1 MFQELPDIVQDAA
14 QINAVSNPQQKSQLQ
29 NILDIRKASI
39 TEGANIKARSTVLQ
53 NMTGDE
59 VNDILARDFGFTE
72 PGFLGGDTPS
82 QLIQMDKDTK
92 FVRVFNDESSF
103 AKGSWL
109 MPYDEVVGKSA
120 AEIKDFYALPAMPKY
135 IVEVE
140 MPAGAKMY
148 TGKCDPLEGWGNGGG
163 TQFFLIGDTRPKL
176 YGKMVA
182 LPQ

>member
-59 VNDILARDFGFTE
+59 INDILARDFGFTE

-92 FVRVFNDESSF
+92 FVSSYVGMDLLPNGNISASNYVGMTYEVS
-103 AKGSWL
+103 AK
-109 MPYDEVVGKSA
+109 
-120 AEIKDFYALPAMPKY
+120 
-135 IVEVE
+135 
-140 MPAGAKMY
+140 
-148 TGKCDPLEGWGNGGG
+148 NG
-163 TQFFLIGDTRPKL
+163 FLLSGRMSK
-176 YGKMVA
+176 
-182 LPQ
+182 